1 MQKITHG
8 LDWDQLRIFLAVV
21 RAGQFL
27 GAARRLGL
35 DQATVTRRV
44 RALETSLGVRLFDR
58 MTTGSVPTAAGR
70 ELQERAERIERE
82 VLRLEADLSQAAD
95 MVAGRVRV
103 GAPDGFGTLFLASR
117 FVALMDAHADLE
129 IDLVPLPRS
138 FSLSK
143 REVDLA
149 ITVERPVEGR
159 LMVRKLTDYTL
170 SLYAS
175 RSYLERAPGLC
186 SRADL
191 GAHRHVTYVPD
202 LLFAPSLDVRAE
214 LGLEAARTFQCAS
227 VLGQI
232 EAVRSGMGIGLLHDY
247 AARSYGEIT
256 LVLPEVRFVRTYWIL
271 THADIAGAAPV
282 RAVHDHIAGLTAL
295 ERRAFVRDAAMAGA
309 PADT

>member
-1 MQKITHG
+1 MQKNMHNF
-8 LDWDQLRIFLAVV
+8 DWDQLRVFLAVV

-27 GAARRLGL
+27 GAARRLGV

-58 MTTGSVPTAAGR
+58 LTTGSVPTAAGR
-70 ELQERAERIERE
+70 ELVERAERIETE
-82 VLRLEADLSQAAD
+82 VMRLEAELSQAAD
-95 MVAGRVRV
+95 AIEGRVRL

-117 FVALMDAHADLE
+117 FVGLVEACPRLE

-159 LMVRKLTDYTL
+159 LTVRKLTDYTL

-175 RSYLERAPGLC
+175 RKYLAKAPPLR
-186 SRADL
+186 SRKDL

-202 LLFAPSLDVRAE
+202 LLFAPTLDFRAE
-214 LGLEAARTFQCAS
+214 LGLEDRSAFQCAS
-227 VLGQI
+227 VLGQM

-247 AARSYGEIT
+247 AAQRSDDIE
-256 LVLPEVRFVRTYWIL
+256 LVLPDVRFMRTYWIV
-271 THADIAGAAPV
+271 THADIAGSAPV
-282 RAVHDHIAGLTAL
+282 RAVHDHIAALTVSQ
-295 ERRAFVRDAAMAGA
+295 RRAFVRQD
-309 PADT
+309 

>member
-8 LDWDQLRIFLAVV
+8 FDWDQLRIFLAVV

-27 GAARRLGL
+27 GAARRLGV
-35 DQATVTRRV
+35 DQATVTRRI
-44 RALETSLGVRLFDR
+44 RTLETNLGVRLFDR
-58 MTTGSVPTAAGR
+58 LTTGSVPTAAGR
-70 ELQERAERIERE
+70 ELVARAERIEAE
-82 VLRLEADLSQAAD
+82 VLRLEAELSQASDA
-95 MVAGRVRV
+95 VEGRVRV

-117 FVALMDAHADLE
+117 FVAFIETYPRVE

-149 ITVERPVEGR
+149 ITVERPMEGR
-159 LMVRKLTDYTL
+159 LTVRKLTDYTL

-175 RSYLERAPGLC
+175 RSYLAKAPLLR
-186 SRADL
+186 SREDL

-214 LGLEAARTFQCAS
+214 LGLAEARAFQCAS

-247 AARSYGEIT
+247 AARSHDDIE
-256 LVLPEVRFVRTYWIL
+256 LVLPDVRFMRTYWIVA
-271 THADIAGAAPV
+271 HADIARSAPV
-282 RAVHDHIAGLTAL
+282 RAVHDHIAALTAS
-295 ERRAFVRDAAMAGA
+295 ERRAFVRDQQA
-309 PADT
+309 

>member
-8 LDWDQLRIFLAVV
+8 FDWDQLRIFLAVV

-27 GAARRLGL
+27 GAARRLGV

-58 MTTGSVPTAAGR
+58 LTTGSVPTAAGR
-70 ELQERAERIERE
+70 ELVERAERIEAE
-82 VLRLEADLSQAAD
+82 VLRLEAELSQAAD
-95 MVAGRVRV
+95 AVEGRVRV

-117 FVALMDAHADLE
+117 FVGLLEANPGLE

-149 ITVERPVEGR
+149 ITVERPIEGR
-159 LMVRKLTDYTL
+159 LTVRKLTDYTL

-175 RSYLERAPGLC
+175 RSYLSKAP
-186 SRADL
+186 RVRTRDDL
-191 GAHRHVTYVPD
+191 GAHRHVAYVPD

-214 LGLEAARTFQCAS
+214 LGLSDLKAFQCAS
-227 VLGQI
+227 VLGQM
-232 EAVRSGMGIGLLHDY
+232 EAVRSGVGIGLLHDY
-247 AARSYGEIT
+247 AARRYHDIE
-256 LVLPEVRFVRTYWIL
+256 LVIPAVRFTRTYWIV
-271 THADIAGAAPV
+271 THADIARSAPV
-282 RAVHDHIAGLTAL
+282 RAVHDHIAALTAA
-295 ERRAFVRDAAMAGA
+295 ERGAFVRNQED
-309 PADT
+309 